1 MRYCSANN
9 IPPTEVDEAVVEPI
23 EVDEDAD
30 TPAGVVAP
38 PADDLGVDFAEEEE
52 LEEEAAD
59 VPFLVDDEDEDDN
72 FEDEIEG
79 LPENEQD

>member
-1 MRYCSANN
+1 MKPNALPEPTPIFPRY
-9 IPPTEVDEAVVEPI
+9 VET
-23 EVDEDAD
+23 DDDAEGSE
-30 TPAGVVAP
+30 GVVAP

-79 LPENEQD
+79 LPDNEPD